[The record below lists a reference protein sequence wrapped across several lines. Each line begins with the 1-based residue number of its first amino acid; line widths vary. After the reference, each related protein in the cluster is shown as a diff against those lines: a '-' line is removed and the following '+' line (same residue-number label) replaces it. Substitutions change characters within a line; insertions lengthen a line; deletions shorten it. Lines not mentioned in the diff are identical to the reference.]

1 MLTRVLGSM
10 QANETED
17 GRLMHHWLYRPVL
30 EGEPIDGEHRG
41 NHRFHWEE
49 YLTPQLMAALS
60 PEQREV
66 LMLGESF
73 EIDPVSTA
81 TVVSHLSLTRLT
93 PTIADRCTTASVRR
107 NWAACGGGRGS
118 SSRRSLPRAT
128 RPGCEARWGAV
139 CVCATISV

>member
-1 MLTRVLGSM
+1 
-10 QANETED
+10 
-17 GRLMHHWLYRPVL
+17 MHHWLYRPVL
-30 EGEPIDGEHRG
+30 EGEPIDGEHCG

-49 YLTPQLMAALS
+49 YLTPQLMASLS

-81 TVVSHLSLTRLT
+81 TVVSHLSPTRLT
-93 PTIADRCTTASVRR
+93 PTIVDRCTTASVRR

-118 SSRRSLPRAT
+118 SSRRSLPGAT
-128 RPGCEARWGAV
+128 RPGCEALRGLGVRLCNHLSAI
-139 CVCATISV
+139 ISV

>member
-30 EGEPIDGEHRG
+30 EGEPIDGEHCG

-73 EIDPVSTA
+73 EIDPVNAA
-81 TVVSHLSLTRLT
+81 TSSATQPESSDAGWCCPGV
-93 PTIADRCTTASVRR
+93 PRR
-107 NWAACGGGRGS
+107 A
-118 SSRRSLPRAT
+118 
-128 RPGCEARWGAV
+128 
-139 CVCATISV
+139 